1 MPAIAHEIEQTQ
13 PVRTRR
19 PARVRSMGNVSAAD
33 MATARYGADRRAS
46 WPAIAL
52 IIAVHAALIFTITQ
66 ARHHS
71 HPRKVERLSVI
82 NLTPPPPPPAEAP
95 PSAPSHPQIMV
106 PPPLVEMP
114 PVLPQL
120 VVPAPPDQT
129 LSPVPASLPVPS
141 IVGVAAPAPSSLVQ
155 GGDLGAKMIAGRP
168 PRYPLESRRKR
179 EQGTVLL
186 MLTLALD
193 GSVESVAISRSSGF
207 ARLDDAALDAV
218 RRWRWNPV
226 IQGGEPVRVRG
237 VVEIPFLL
245 KG

>member
-1 MPAIAHEIEQTQ
+1 
-13 PVRTRR
+13 
-19 PARVRSMGNVSAAD
+19 
-33 MATARYGADRRAS
+33 
-46 WPAIAL
+46 
-52 IIAVHAALIFTITQ
+52 
-66 ARHHS
+66 
-71 HPRKVERLSVI
+71 
-82 NLTPPPPPPAEAP
+82 
-95 PSAPSHPQIMV
+95 
-106 PPPLVEMP
+106 
-114 PVLPQL
+114 
-120 VVPAPPDQT
+120 
-129 LSPVPASLPVPS
+129 
-141 IVGVAAPAPSSLVQ
+141 
-155 GGDLGAKMIAGRP
+155 MIAGRP

-226 IQGGEPVRVRG
+226 IQDGEPVRVRG

>member
-1 MPAIAHEIEQTQ
+1 MLAIAHDIERTG
-13 PVRTRR
+13 PVRVPR
-19 PARVRSMGNVSAAD
+19 PGHVRPVGSMPAPD
-33 MATARYGADRRAS
+33 MAAARYGADRRAS
-46 WPAIAL
+46 LPAIAL
-52 IIAVHAALIFTITQ
+52 IIAVHAALIFVIMQ
-66 ARHHS
+66 ARHHG
-71 HPRKVERLSVI
+71 HPRKAERLSVI
-82 NLTPPPPPPAEAP
+82 NLTPQPPPPAEAP
-95 PSAPSHPQIMV
+95 PPGPSHPQIMA
-106 PPPLVEMP
+106 PPPLIEIP
-114 PVLPQL
+114 RALPQL
-120 VVPAPPDQT
+120 VAPAPPDQT
-129 LSPVPASLPVPS
+129 LSPAPASFSVPS
-141 IVGVAAPAPSSLVQ
+141 IASVTTPAPSSFVQ
-155 GGDLGAKMIAGRP
+155 DGDLGAKMIAGKP

-193 GSVESVAISRSSGF
+193 GSVETVAISRSSGF